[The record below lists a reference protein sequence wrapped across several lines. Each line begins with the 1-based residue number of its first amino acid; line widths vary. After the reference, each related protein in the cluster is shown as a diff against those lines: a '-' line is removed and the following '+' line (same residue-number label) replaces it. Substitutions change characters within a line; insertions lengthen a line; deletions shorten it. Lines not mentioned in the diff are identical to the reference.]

1 MNIKSNKLHFNVG
14 EYIEELEQINIRV
27 NGKKVE
33 KPVINE
39 QVEKVSS
46 SNLDIG
52 S

>member
-1 MNIKSNKLHFNVG
+1 MNKKSNKLHFNVG

-33 KPVINE
+33 KPGK
-39 QVEKVSS
+39 EKVSS

>member
-1 MNIKSNKLHFNVG
+1 MNKKSNKLHFNVG

-39 QVEKVSS
+39 QT
-46 SNLDIG
+46 NLALFL
-52 S
+52 